1 LNELPLAT
9 HMKEEDEAR
18 FQSDLWNL
26 QGVVKVL
33 NEVVTLL
40 ERSRR
45 YELCLEVLHLLAAIY
60 KRDRSYASLKVWA
73 QRYAQICDNLVNV
86 VSSL

>member
-1 LNELPLAT
+1 
-9 HMKEEDEAR
+9 M
-18 FQSDLWNL
+18 
-26 QGVVKVL
+26 VKVL

-86 VSSL
+86 VRVTIKYFILILPRTIDKRR